1 MVAALELYLGEISQ
15 KERGIWEGMVAH
27 IVEQLEGIPHVKV
40 WRQFP
45 YRRSRDVPIVVI
57 EVEDGLGLTVAEILE
72 RMLEKDPPIYA
83 YAPQEG
89 FGYPP
94 GKGFILNPHTMREGE
109 EAIVADRLREILL
122 KGREYAAQGKVG

>member
-1 MVAALELYLGEISQ
+1 MRELELYGQVAGKDVVEHLRQLASLLKGLKVVHINSTR
-15 KERGIWEGMVAH
+15 RGG
-27 IVEQLEGIPHVKV
+27 G
-40 WRQFP
+40 
-45 YRRSRDVPIVVI
+45 
-57 EVEDGLGLTVAEILE
+57 VAEILE